1 MDAYELIALLVE
13 ELPTHSTR
21 EQFRF
26 FRAQV
31 QGVHGATD
39 ATDDDIGYELDLLF
53 EPPLDARRVAEVL
66 GVRSGY
72 LVSTDVHQREF
83 CIMSSTGVLQTRS
96 DGAKRIVTERPKRGV
111 WWVNASGPR
120 PEGPLP
126 NVSSGASPAYPLS
139 SYNTAIK
146 QLIIIRARD

>member
-1 MDAYELIALLVE
+1 MDAYELISLLVK
-13 ELPTHSTR
+13 ELPALSTR
-21 EQFRF
+21 EQLRS
-26 FRAQV
+26 FRAQI

-39 ATDDDIGYELDLLF
+39 ATEDAIGYALQLLF

-66 GVRSGY
+66 GVCSGY
-72 LVSTDVHQREF
+72 LVSNDVHQREF
-83 CIMSSTGVLQTRS
+83 CIMSSTEVLQTSS
-96 DGAKRIVTERPKRGV
+96 DSAKRIVTEFPKRGV

-120 PEGPLP
+120 PKGPLP

-146 QLIIIRARD
+146 QLIIIRALE